1 MNRRTTLTFGLAA
14 GLALPALAVPRGLR
28 AQAWP
33 DRPIR
38 LVVPFAA
45 GTSTDIIGRMIAGQI
60 SRGLGGHAVVVD
72 NRAGA
77 GGTIGALAVAQAPA
91 DGHTIL
97 LGTIGTHAVNPH
109 LMPGLQYNPVRD
121 FTPLFL
127 HSKTALLLVARPQLG
142 PRSMAEFVALARAR
156 PLSVGTPGTGTAGHL
171 NHAAMS
177 EATGT
182 STTHVPYRDGARA
195 MTDALSGT
203 LDAMFYHT
211 QFVRAQIEAGQL
223 IGLGI
228 TGAQRSPLLPN
239 VPTFAEQGLPA
250 INAEGWWAMFG
261 PANLPAP
268 VTQRIAA
275 ILAASLT
282 EAETR
287 ATLERAGVE
296 AIGGGPEALAGYQ
309 AEELERWGAVIR
321 RAGITADS

>member
-1 MNRRTTLTFGLAA
+1 MNRRTLLATGL
-14 GLALPALAVPRGLR
+14 ALAVPGTLR
-28 AQAWP
+28 AQSQSQAQSWP

-45 GTSTDIIGRMIAGQI
+45 GTSTDIIGRMIGGQI

-77 GGTIGALAVAQAPA
+77 GGTIGSATVAQAPA

-97 LGTIGTHAVNPH
+97 LGTIGTHAVNPN
-109 LMPGLQYNPVRD
+109 LMRNLAYNPVRD

-127 HSKTALLLVARPQLG
+127 HSKTALLLVVRPQLG
-142 PRSMAEFVALARAR
+142 VRTMAEFVALAKAR
-156 PLSVGTPGTGTAGHL
+156 PLSVGTSGVGTAGHL
-171 NHAAMS
+171 NHAVMS

-182 STTHVPYRDGARA
+182 TTTHVPYSDGARA

-211 QFVRAQIEAGQL
+211 QFVRGQIGAGQL

-228 TGAQRSPLLPN
+228 TGAARSPLLPA
-239 VPTFAEQGLPA
+239 VPTFAEQGLA
-250 INAEGWWAMFG
+250 GIDAEGWWAMFG

-268 VTQRIAA
+268 VTQRLSG

-287 ATLERAGVE
+287 TTLERNGVE
-296 AIGGGPEALAGYQ
+296 AIGGGPEALARYQ
-309 AEELERWGAVIR
+309 REELERWGAVIR
-321 RAGITADS
+321 RANITVDS

>member
-1 MNRRTTLTFGLAA
+1 MNRRTALAA
-14 GLALPALAVPRGLR
+14 GLALPALAAGNAAR

-45 GTSTDIIGRMIAGQI
+45 GTSTDIIGRMIAGQL
-60 SRGLGGHAVVVD
+60 SRALNGHAVVVD

-77 GGTIGALAVAQAPA
+77 GGTIGSQFVAQSPP
-91 DGHTIL
+91 DGHTLL

-109 LMPGLQYNPVRD
+109 LMPGLAYNPLRD

-142 PRSMAEFVALARAR
+142 PRTMEQFVALARTRA
-156 PLSVGTPGTGTAGHL
+156 LSVGTSGTGTAGHL

-177 EATGT
+177 EATGAT
-182 STTHVPYRDGARA
+182 TTHVPYRDGARA

-203 LDAMFYHT
+203 LDSMFYHT

-228 TGAQRSPLLPN
+228 TGGARSPLLPQ
-239 VPTFAEQGLPA
+239 VPSFAEQGLPG
-250 INAEGWWAMFG
+250 INAEGWWALFG
-261 PANLPAP
+261 PANLPGP
-268 VTQRIAA
+268 VAQRLAA
-275 ILAASLT
+275 IFAASLA

-287 ATLERAGVE
+287 TTLERNGVE
-296 AIGGGPEALAGYQ
+296 ALGGGPELLARHMR
-309 AEELERWGAVIR
+309 EELERWGAVIR
-321 RAGITADS
+321 RANITADS

>member
-1 MNRRTTLTFGLAA
+1 MNRRPLLAA
-14 GLALPALAVPRGLR
+14 GLALPALAAPGALR

-45 GTSTDIIGRMIAGQI
+45 GTSTDILGRMIAGQI
-60 SRGLGGHAVVVD
+60 SRGLGGHTVLVD

-77 GGTIGALAVAQAPA
+77 GGTIGSLAVAQAPA

-97 LGTIGTHAVNPH
+97 LGTIGTHAVNPN
-109 LMPGLQYNPVRD
+109 LMPNLQYNPVRD

-127 HSKTALLLVARPQLG
+127 HSKTALLLVVRPQLG
-142 PRSMAEFVALARAR
+142 VRTMAEFVALARSR
-156 PLSVGTPGTGTAGHL
+156 PLSVGTSGTGTAGHL

-182 STTHVPYRDGARA
+182 TTTHVPYRDGARA
-195 MTDALSGT
+195 MADALNGT

-211 QFVRAQIEAGQL
+211 QFVRAQTEAGAL
-223 IGLGI
+223 LALGI
-228 TGAQRSPLLPN
+228 TGTQRSPLLPN

-268 VTQRIAA
+268 VTQRLST

-287 ATLERAGVE
+287 TTLERAGVE
-296 AIGGGPEALAGYQ
+296 AIGGGPEVLARTLR
-309 AEELERWGAVIR
+309 EELERWGAVIR
-321 RAGITADS
+321 RAGITVDS

>member
-1 MNRRTTLTFGLAA
+1 MNRRTALSA
-14 GLALPALAVPRGLR
+14 GLALPALAAPHGLR

-60 SRGLGGHAVVVD
+60 SRGLGGHTVVVD

-97 LGTIGTHAVNPH
+97 LGTIGTHAVNPN
-109 LMPGLQYNPVRD
+109 LMPNLQYNPVRD

-127 HSKTALLLVARPQLG
+127 HSKTALLLVVRPQLG
-142 PRSMAEFVALARAR
+142 PRSMAEFVAMARAR
-156 PLSVGTPGTGTAGHL
+156 PLSVGTSGTGTAGHL
-171 NHAAMS
+171 NHAVMS

-195 MTDALSGT
+195 MSDALNGT
-203 LDAMFYHT
+203 LDA

-268 VTQRIAA
+268 VTQRLAA

-287 ATLERAGVE
+287 TTLERAGVE
-296 AIGGGPEALAGYQ
+296 AIGGGPEALARYQ
-309 AEELERWGAVIR
+309 QEELERWGAVIR
-321 RAGITADS
+321 RANITADS

>member
-1 MNRRTTLTFGLAA
+1 MNRRSLLAA
-14 GLALPALAVPRGLR
+14 GLALPAILAPGALR

-33 DRPIR
+33 ERPIR
-38 LVVPFAA
+38 FVVPFAA

-77 GGTIGALAVAQAPA
+77 GGTIGSAAVAQAPA

-97 LGTIGTHAVNPH
+97 LGTIGTHAVNPN
-109 LMPGLQYNPVRD
+109 LMRNLAYNPVRD

-127 HSKTALLLVARPQLG
+127 HSKTALLLVVRPQLG
-142 PRSMAEFVALARAR
+142 VRSMAEFVALARAR
-156 PLSVGTPGTGTAGHL
+156 PLSVGTSGVGTAGHL
-171 NHAAMS
+171 NHAVMS

-182 STTHVPYRDGARA
+182 TTTHVPYSDGARA

-211 QFVRAQIEAGQL
+211 QFVRGQIGAGQL

-228 TGAQRSPLLPN
+228 TGAQRSPLLPE
-239 VPTFAEQGLPA
+239 VPTFAEQGLSG
-250 INAEGWWAMFG
+250 IDAEGWWAMFG

-268 VTQRIAA
+268 VTQRLSG

-287 ATLERAGVE
+287 TTLERNGVE
-296 AIGGGPEALAGYQ
+296 AIGGGPEALARYQ
-309 AEELERWGAVIR
+309 REELERWGAVIR
-321 RAGITADS
+321 RANITVDS

>member
-1 MNRRTTLTFGLAA
+1 MNRRSLLSSA
-14 GLALPALAVPRGLR
+14 LALPALAAPGTLR

-60 SRGLGGHAVVVD
+60 SRGLNGHAVVVD

-77 GGTIGALAVAQAPA
+77 GGTIGSLAVAQAPA

-97 LGTIGTHAVNPH
+97 LGTIGTHAVNPN
-109 LMPGLQYNPVRD
+109 LMPNLAYNPVRD

-127 HSKTALLLVARPQLG
+127 HSKTALLLVVRPQLG
-142 PRSMAEFVALARAR
+142 PRNMAEFVAMARAR
-156 PLSVGTPGTGTAGHL
+156 PLSVGTSGTGTAGHL
-171 NHAAMS
+171 NHAVMS

-182 STTHVPYRDGARA
+182 TTTHVPYRDGARA

-203 LDAMFYHT
+203 LDSMFYHT

-268 VTQRIAA
+268 VTQRLSG
-275 ILAASLT
+275 ILAASLAD
-282 EAETR
+282 AETR
-287 ATLERAGVE
+287 TTLERNGVE
-296 AIGGGPEALAGYQ
+296 AIGGGPEALARYQ
-309 AEELERWGAVIR
+309 REELERWGTVIR
-321 RAGITADS
+321 RANITADS

>member
-1 MNRRTTLTFGLAA
+1 MNRRTLLATGL
-14 GLALPALAVPRGLR
+14 ALAVPGTLR
-28 AQAWP
+28 AQSQSQAQSWP

-45 GTSTDIIGRMIAGQI
+45 GTSTDIIRRMIGGQI

-77 GGTIGALAVAQAPA
+77 GGTIGSATVAQAPA

-97 LGTIGTHAVNPH
+97 LGTIGTHAVNPN
-109 LMPGLQYNPVRD
+109 LMRNLAYNPVRD

-127 HSKTALLLVARPQLG
+127 HSKTALLLVVRPQLG
-142 PRSMAEFVALARAR
+142 VRTMAEFVALAKAR
-156 PLSVGTPGTGTAGHL
+156 PLSVGTSGVGTAGHL
-171 NHAAMS
+171 NHAVMS

-182 STTHVPYRDGARA
+182 TTTHVPYSDGARA

-211 QFVRAQIEAGQL
+211 QFVRGQIGAGQL

-228 TGAQRSPLLPN
+228 TGAARSPLLPA
-239 VPTFAEQGLPA
+239 VPTFAEQGLA
-250 INAEGWWAMFG
+250 GIDAEGWWAMFG

-268 VTQRIAA
+268 VTQRLSG

-287 ATLERAGVE
+287 TTLERNGVE
-296 AIGGGPEALAGYQ
+296 AIGGGPEALARYQ
-309 AEELERWGAVIR
+309 REELERWGAVIR
-321 RAGITADS
+321 RANITVDS

>member
-1 MNRRTTLTFGLAA
+1 MNRRTALAA
-14 GLALPALAVPRGLR
+14 GLALPALAAGREAR

-45 GTSTDIIGRMIAGQI
+45 GTSTDLIGRMIAGQI
-60 SRGLGGHAVVVD
+60 SRALNGHTVVVD

-77 GGTIGALAVAQAPA
+77 GGTIGSQFVAQSPP
-91 DGHTIL
+91 DGHTLL

-109 LMPGLQYNPVRD
+109 LMPGLAYNPLRD

-127 HSKTALLLVARPQLG
+127 HSKTALLLVVRPQLG
-142 PRSMAEFVALARAR
+142 PRDMAQFVALARAR
-156 PLSVGTPGTGTAGHL
+156 PLSVGTSGTGTAGHL
-171 NHAAMS
+171 NHAVMS
-177 EATGT
+177 EATGVA
-182 STTHVPYRDGARA
+182 TTHVPYRDGARA
-195 MTDALSGT
+195 MTDALNGT

-228 TGAQRSPLLPN
+228 TGARRSPLLPQ

-250 INAEGWWAMFG
+250 INAEGWWALFG

-268 VTQRIAA
+268 IAQRLADIF
-275 ILAASLT
+275 AASLT

-287 ATLERAGVE
+287 TTLERNGVE
-296 AIGGGPEALAGYQ
+296 ALGGGPEALARFMR
-309 AEELERWGAVIR
+309 EELERWGAVIR

>member
-1 MNRRTTLTFGLAA
+1 MKRRTLLSAS
-14 GLALPALAVPRGLR
+14 LALPALAAPGTLR

-60 SRGLGGHAVVVD
+60 SRGLNGHTVVVD

-77 GGTIGALAVAQAPA
+77 GGTIGSATVAQAPA

-97 LGTIGTHAVNPH
+97 LGTIGTHAVNPN
-109 LMPGLQYNPVRD
+109 LMRNLAYNPVRD

-127 HSKTALLLVARPQLG
+127 HSKTALLLVVRPQLG
-142 PRSMAEFVALARAR
+142 VRTMAEFVALAKAR
-156 PLSVGTPGTGTAGHL
+156 PLSVGTSGVGTAGHL
-171 NHAAMS
+171 NHAVMS

-182 STTHVPYRDGARA
+182 TTTHVPYSDGARA

-211 QFVRAQIEAGQL
+211 QFVRGQIGAGQL

-228 TGAQRSPLLPN
+228 TGAARSPLLPA
-239 VPTFAEQGLPA
+239 VPTFAEQGLA
-250 INAEGWWAMFG
+250 GIDAEGWWAMFG

-268 VTQRIAA
+268 VTQRLSG

-287 ATLERAGVE
+287 TTLERNGVE
-296 AIGGGPEALAGYQ
+296 AIGGGPEALARYQ
-309 AEELERWGAVIR
+309 REELERWGAVIR
-321 RAGITADS
+321 RANITVDS

>member
-1 MNRRTTLTFGLAA
+1 MNRRTALAA
-14 GLALPALAVPRGLR
+14 GLALPALAAGREAR
-28 AQAWP
+28 AQTWP

-60 SRGLGGHAVVVD
+60 SRALNGHTVVVD

-77 GGTIGALAVAQAPA
+77 GGTIGSQFVAQSPP
-91 DGHTIL
+91 DGHTLL

-109 LMPGLQYNPVRD
+109 LMPGLAYNPLRD

-127 HSKTALLLVARPQLG
+127 HSKTALLLVVRPQLG
-142 PRSMAEFVALARAR
+142 PRDMAQFVALARAR
-156 PLSVGTPGTGTAGHL
+156 PLSVGTSGTGTAGHL
-171 NHAAMS
+171 NHAVMS
-177 EATGT
+177 EATGVA
-182 STTHVPYRDGARA
+182 TTHVPYRDGARA
-195 MTDALSGT
+195 MTDALNGT

-228 TGAQRSPLLPN
+228 TGARRSPLLPQ

-250 INAEGWWAMFG
+250 INAEGWWALFG

-268 VTQRIAA
+268 IAQRLADIF
-275 ILAASLT
+275 AASLT

-287 ATLERAGVE
+287 TTLERNGVE
-296 AIGGGPEALAGYQ
+296 ALGGGPEALARFMR
-309 AEELERWGAVIR
+309 EELERWGAVIR

>member
-1 MNRRTTLTFGLAA
+1 MNRRSLLAA
-14 GLALPALAVPRGLR
+14 GLALPAVLAPGALR
-28 AQAWP
+28 AQGWP
-33 DRPIR
+33 ERPIR
-38 LVVPFAA
+38 FVVPFAA

-77 GGTIGALAVAQAPA
+77 GGTIGSAAVAQAPA

-97 LGTIGTHAVNPH
+97 LGTIGTHAVNPN
-109 LMPGLQYNPVRD
+109 LMRNLAYNPVRD

-127 HSKTALLLVARPQLG
+127 HSKTALLLVVRPQLG
-142 PRSMAEFVALARAR
+142 VRSMAEFVALARAR
-156 PLSVGTPGTGTAGHL
+156 PLSVGTSGVGTAGHL
-171 NHAAMS
+171 NHAVMS

-182 STTHVPYRDGARA
+182 TTTHVPYSDGARA

-211 QFVRAQIEAGQL
+211 QFVRGQIGAGQL

-228 TGAQRSPLLPN
+228 TGAQRSPLLPE
-239 VPTFAEQGLPA
+239 VPTFAEQGLSG
-250 INAEGWWAMFG
+250 IDAEGWWAMFG

-268 VTQRIAA
+268 VTQRLSG

-287 ATLERAGVE
+287 TTLERNGVE
-296 AIGGGPEALAGYQ
+296 AIGGGPEALARYQ
-309 AEELERWGAVIR
+309 REELERWGAVIR
-321 RAGITADS
+321 RANITVDS